1 MTRMWKYTYS
11 GLVTE
16 AMKRIGQEGAAH
28 MLDLGAETQTQNRLN
43 REYMDKITFEMQVLN
58 SDWADISTKILGQA
72 LPAPIISCQWCE
84 YRLMEATV
92 GSFPYI
98 TDVAR
103 AISQVDTLLQLTVPP
118 QYMQEIVD
126 MPQNRSIS
134 IITGYETAR
143 GSEDELIEF
152 TIRDSE
158 ERGAVGIGIDM
169 NCFYGEKVG
178 DEWPYRVAQGPKT
191 VAEMRRYREATR
203 LPFLV
208 NGVMSV
214 EDARICL
221 EEIGADALGVGHNFG
236 EAIDYAVPV
245 LKILPEIREAFP
257 DATLIA
263 DTGFMRGTDVLKAL
277 ALGADAVAM
286 LEPFM
291 LAYIARG
298 AEGVVE
304 MYRILC
310 DELRRTMS
318 LTGCKDIDSIDPS
331 ILHFLP

>member
-1 MTRMWKYTYS
+1 MWKYGYS
-11 GLVTE
+11 GLVNQ
-16 AMKRIGQEGAAH
+16 AMTRIREKGAEH
-28 MLDLGAETQTQNRLN
+28 KLNLGAETQTQNRLN
-43 REYMDKITFEMQVLN
+43 REYMDKITFEMRVLG
-58 SDWADISTKILGQA
+58 SDWADISTEILGQK
-72 LPAPIISCQWCE
+72 LPSPIITCQWCE

-92 GSFPYI
+92 KSQPYI

-103 AISQVDTLLQLTVPP
+103 AISQVNTLLQLTVEP

-126 MPQNRSIS
+126 MPGNRSIS

-143 GSEDELIEF
+143 GSEDELVEF

-178 DEWPYRVAQGPKT
+178 DEWPYQVAQGPKT
-191 VAEMRRYREATR
+191 VAQLRRYREATS
-203 LPFLV
+203 LPFLI

-214 EDARICL
+214 QDAKICM

-236 EAIDYAVPV
+236 EAIDYAEPV
-245 LKILPEIREAFP
+245 LKVLPEIREQFP

-263 DTGFMRGTDVLKAL
+263 DTGFMRGSDVLKAL

-291 LAYIARG
+291 LAYIG
-298 AEGVVE
+298 AGSEGVVE
-304 MYRILC
+304 MYQVLC
-310 DELRRTMS
+310 DELRRNMS
-318 LTGCKDIDSIDPS
+318 LTGCKDIPSIDPS
-331 ILHFLP
+331 ILHFLQ